1 MLDLYARNDYGLKML
16 VQENVHPSYAPT
28 IIAEIKD
35 SGFTP
40 VVDRKKAN
48 PFSSLFRS
56 FQ

>member
-1 MLDLYARNDYGLKML
+1 MLDLYARNGYGLKIL

-28 IIAEIKD
+28 IIAEIKE

-48 PFSSLFRS
+48 AFASLFRS